1 MNENSDVENGN
12 VITFLFGAGA
22 SANALPTVKEFPD
35 RVEKLI
41 VRLNS
46 FKEEENAQ
54 IDKQVVSDL
63 ETITDALQWMTIES
77 RKHASVDTFAK
88 KLYLMRSL
96 GRNREDYKKLKVA
109 MSVFFVLEQA
119 VMDVD
124 KRYDAFFASLLS
136 SYNRFPERI
145 RVLTW
150 NYDYQLDKAYSQY
163 LDTDSISACQEALGI
178 AGKGVFEYSDNPAR
192 FQIFKLNGTA
202 AFNREH
208 DDPGYGCTLNEK
220 WGKTLLVKVI
230 SSYAF
235 IINENGL
242 KPALSFAWEEE
253 NDDSDDSII
262 KKAAHAVEDTSV
274 LVIVGYSFPFFNR
287 SVDRKIIGSMK
298 NLKKVYFQ
306 DPAAVSLKEK
316 FRSVLS
322 NLNEIELVTIDMEQ
336 DQFFL
341 PYEL

>member
-1 MNENSDVENGN
+1 MSENGEVAN
-12 VITFLFGAGA
+12 GHLITFLLGAGA
-22 SANALPTVKEFPD
+22 SANALPTVKDFPD
-35 RVEKLI
+35 RVEELI

-54 IDKQVVSDL
+54 SDNQFVLDL
-63 ETITDALQWMTIES
+63 ETIIDALQWMSVES
-77 RKHASVDTFAK
+77 KKHASVDTFAK
-88 KLYLMRSL
+88 KLYLRRIY
-96 GRNREDYKKLKVA
+96 GRGDDYKKLKAA

-119 VMDVD
+119 GKAVD

-136 SYNRFPERI
+136 RINGFPEEI

-150 NYDYQLDKAYSQY
+150 NYDFQLEQAYSQY
-163 LDTDSISACQEALGI
+163 LGTDSISACQETLRI
-178 AGKGVFEYSDNPAR
+178 AGKGVFEYSNNPDNFR
-192 FQIFKLNGTA
+192 MFKLNGTA
-202 AFNREH
+202 AFKRKL
-208 DDPGYGCTLNEK
+208 DDPEYGCSLNEK
-220 WGKTLLVKVI
+220 WGKTFLEKVI

-235 IINENGL
+235 IINENTL
-242 KPALSFAWEEE
+242 KSALSFAWEEE
-253 NDDSDDSII
+253 NDDSDNSWI
-262 KKAAHAVEDTSV
+262 KKAAYAVKDTSV
-274 LVIVGYSFPFFNR
+274 LVVIGYSFPFFNR

-306 DPAAVSLKEK
+306 DPAALALKEK

-322 NLNEIELVTIDMEQ
+322 NLDEIELVPIDKEQ